1 MGVASLITPYNLP
14 ITLNLFK
21 VGPALA
27 AGCTV
32 ILKPSPYTPLEA
44 LILGEVADEADL
56 PPGVLNIVTGDV
68 DAGLQLTTNPN
79 VDMVSFTGSDTVGRK
94 IAAQAASSV
103 KKVVLELGGK
113 SANILCDDTDLDR
126 ALMDVVQNFTFHCG
140 QGCGLLTR
148 VLVHESLHDELVGR
162 IEAVL
167 DSIVVGDG
175 ADPRVTMGPLI
186 SEAQRHKVESLIRA
200 GRDEGA
206 TLAYGGGR
214 PDGLSK
220 GYFVEPTLFV
230 NVDNAMTIAQREF
243 FGPVGV
249 VIPFRSDEEAI
260 ELANAS
266 DYGLCGGVWSSDP
279 ARAYGIAQR
288 VRTGM
293 VSINGGEGFGSPNTP
308 FGGYKQ
314 SGLGR
319 EWGAAGLSEYLQH
332 KSVVWGA
339 GGFPSGEKVW
349 GGVGEPA
356 TG

>member
-220 GYFVEPTLFV
+220 GSHRHGFDKWGRRLRQPEYAVWWIQTERARPRV
-230 NVDNAMTIAQREF
+230 GRRRPIRVPSAQER
-243 FGPVGV
+243 
-249 VIPFRSDEEAI
+249 
-260 ELANAS
+260 
-266 DYGLCGGVWSSDP
+266 GL
-279 ARAYGIAQR
+279 
-288 VRTGM
+288 
-293 VSINGGEGFGSPNTP
+293 GSWWLP
-308 FGGYKQ
+308 FG
-314 SGLGR
+314 
-319 EWGAAGLSEYLQH
+319 
-332 KSVVWGA
+332 
-339 GGFPSGEKVW
+339 
-349 GGVGEPA
+349 
-356 TG
+356 